1 MKVSR
6 KNLLYSFAASAL
18 ITIIISAGFLQ
29 RVDRW
34 TQDWLFQIP
43 GTAST
48 DIVIVGIDE
57 TAFQEIGPYNTWD
70 RNVIASALDV
80 LASDP
85 DHKPAVTAIDVLYA
99 GHTSEQADRHLAD
112 AAKKLGNVVVAS
124 IAEFGQ
130 EIKWKDGHAVS
141 VDTSAVVNYESPY
154 EELAESATIGHIN
167 AVSDIDSVM
176 RHALLYISPEDRERV
191 YSLSCETARLYLES
205 KGEELRLPPVNKS
218 GYFYIPFTA
227 GQGCYYDGISVADLI
242 NNKIPSEFW
251 EGKIVLIAPY
261 APAFQDQYFTPI
273 DKGVQ
278 MYGVEIHAN
287 LIQCILEGRY
297 KSEVSDILQAILLF
311 AICMA
316 AMMFFLKKSVR
327 IGGAILA
334 GLVIIGALG
343 TMLLYKGGLI
353 THPLWLPAGVC
364 ACFIISLAVHYIRA
378 AKERQKLAL
387 EKERITAELELA
399 TRIQVSALPKEI
411 PNEKEFVLYACM
423 VPAKEVGGD
432 FYDYYPIDDDHWLFV
447 IADVSG
453 KGVPGALFMMV
464 TSALIHHV
472 AVSASETDPALI
484 LQKVNNEICLR
495 NPADM
500 FITVWLGIL
509 ELSTGKLTAAN
520 AGHEYPIIKKAGKE
534 FELLKDIHGLVVG
547 AMEGVKYKAY
557 EIQLEPGAKF
567 FVYTDGIAEATNANK
582 ELYGSER
589 LVRVLKKHGEAA
601 PAEILHEVDAAVNEF
616 AGEAP
621 QFDDMTMLCLEYRGK

>member
-1 MKVSR
+1 M
-6 KNLLYSFAASAL
+6 
-18 ITIIISAGFLQ
+18 
-29 RVDRW
+29 
-34 TQDWLFQIP
+34 
-43 GTAST
+43 
-48 DIVIVGIDE
+48 
-57 TAFQEIGPYNTWD
+57 
-70 RNVIASALDV
+70 
-80 LASDP
+80 
-85 DHKPAVTAIDVLYA
+85 
-99 GHTSEQADRHLAD
+99 
-112 AAKKLGNVVVAS
+112 
-124 IAEFGQ
+124 
-130 EIKWKDGHAVS
+130 
-141 VDTSAVVNYESPY
+141 
-154 EELAESATIGHIN
+154 
-167 AVSDIDSVM
+167 
-176 RHALLYISPEDRERV
+176 
-191 YSLSCETARLYLES
+191 
-205 KGEELRLPPVNKS
+205 
-218 GYFYIPFTA
+218 
-227 GQGCYYDGISVADLI
+227 
-242 NNKIPSEFW
+242 
-251 EGKIVLIAPY
+251 
-261 APAFQDQYFTPI
+261 
-273 DKGVQ
+273 
-278 MYGVEIHAN
+278 
-287 LIQCILEGRY
+287 
-297 KSEVSDILQAILLF
+297 SDILQAILLF

-547 AMEGVKYKAY
+547 AMEGVQYKAY

-616 AGEAP
+616 VGEAP

>member
-1 MKVSR
+1 MKVSS

-34 TQDWLFQIP
+34 TQDWLFQNP
-43 GTAST
+43 GMSST

-70 RNVIASALDV
+70 RNVIASALDA
-80 LASDP
+80 LAADP
-85 DHKPAVTAIDVLYA
+85 DHKPAVTAIDVLYT
-99 GHTSEQADRHLAD
+99 GHTTDQADRHLAD
-112 AAKKLGNVVVAS
+112 AAKKLENVVVAS

-130 EIKWKDGHAVS
+130 EIKWQDGHAVS

-154 EELAESATIGHIN
+154 EELAEAATIGHIN

-176 RHALLYISPEDRERV
+176 RHALLYISPEEGDRV
-191 YSLSCETARLYLES
+191 YSLSCETARLFLES

-227 GQGCYYDGISVADLI
+227 GQGGYYDGISVADLI
-242 NNKIPSEFW
+242 NNEIPSEFW
-251 EGKIVLIAPY
+251 EGKIVLIGPY

-297 KSEVSDILQAILLF
+297 KTEVPNIFQAILLF
-311 AICMA
+311 ALCMA
-316 AMMFFLKKSVR
+316 AMLFFLKKSVR
-327 IGGAILA
+327 IGGAVFA
-334 GLVIIGALG
+334 GIVIIGALG
-343 TMLLYKGGLI
+343 TMLLYATGLI
-353 THPLWLPAGVC
+353 THPLWLPAGIF

-378 AKERQKLAL
+378 AKERQKLEL
-387 EKERITAELELA
+387 EKERITTELELA

-411 PNEKEFVLYACM
+411 PNEKEFVLYASM

-472 AVSASETDPALI
+472 AVSASETNPALI

-520 AGHEYPIIKKAGKE
+520 AGHEYPIIKKAGEE
-534 FELLKDIHGLVVG
+534 FELLKDKHGLVVG
-547 AMEGVKYKAY
+547 AMEGVRYKPY
-557 EIQLEPGAKF
+557 VIQLEPGAKF
-567 FVYTDGIAEATNANK
+567 FVYTDGIAEATNAHN
-582 ELYGSER
+582 ELYGTER
-589 LVRVLKKHGEAA
+589 LVRVLRKYGEAA

-616 AGEAP
+616 VGEAP
-621 QFDDMTMLCLEYRGK
+621 QFDDMTMLCLEYRG